1 MKGFLGTRSV
11 LSVIITVMIA
21 ASIIML
27 LTDTFSPLK
36 ALAASSQTTS
46 TLSIPA
52 TQAWTDTGIDL
63 AVGSSVSITASG
75 TIYIAG
81 SDPGKTPD
89 GSPDCSAPSSFVAP
103 GLHCWSLIGNIANGT
118 PFQVGSSTEF
128 SATVAGRLYLG
139 VNDEVF
145 GDNSGNWTATITI
158 GTPSPTPN
166 PTWLYDAGSYAGKS
180 GFVSIDTSG
189 QYNEPNNKKYVNYC
203 GPAASQELISAWK
216 SKVPNLEKLANE
228 ENTNRK
234 SNGTLMTDMVVPI
247 NNAIGQTYYTTSTAG
262 FQGAFSDMIGRDI
275 LDNHHPLITGIQTRD
290 DKGHQLNGWDKISA
304 AHIITIYGFDFTSP
318 SVGYIYYYE
327 TAGPIAGTTATGQ
340 NHMDYATFWTLVQFN
355 TDANIQL
362 HGQ

>member
-1 MKGFLGTRSV
+1 MKGFLSAKSV
-11 LSVIITVMIA
+11 LPLILSFMITGSMII
-21 ASIIML
+21 L
-27 LTDTFSPLK
+27 LTATFSPLK
-36 ALAASSQTTS
+36 ALAASSQSQGTF

-63 AVGSSVSITASG
+63 AVGSSVNITASG

-89 GSPDCSAPSSFVAP
+89 GDPNCTAPSSFVAP

-118 PFQVGSSTEF
+118 PFQVGSSTKF
-128 SATVAGRLYLG
+128 SASAAGRLYLG

-158 GTPSPTPN
+158 GAPS
-166 PTWLYDAGSYAGKS
+166 PTWLYDAGHYAGKS

-189 QYNEPNNKKYVNYC
+189 KYNEPNNKKYVNYC
-203 GPAASQELISAWK
+203 GPAASQELISAWS
-216 SKVPNLEKLANE
+216 SKIPNLEKLANE

-234 SNGTLMTDMVVPI
+234 ISGTLMTDMVVPI

-262 FQGAFSDMIGRDI
+262 SQGAFSDMIGRDI

-290 DKGHQLNGWDKISA
+290 EQGHQLNGWDRISA
-304 AHIITIYGFDFTSP
+304 PHIITIYGFDFTSP

-327 TAGPIAGTTATGQ
+327 TAGVTAGTTATGQ

-355 TDANIQL
+355 PDANIQL